1 MFIELIKCWDNQ
13 LSTEVPNGSLCNV
26 TNGLYCDWLC
36 SDYSIRV
43 VCCDGNDEM
52 DQTPAPL
59 EEELHRNIRLD
70 ETPIDESGKYSSMEK
85 SYKL

>member
-1 MFIELIKCWDNQ
+1 
-13 LSTEVPNGSLCNV
+13 
-26 TNGLYCDWLC
+26 
-36 SDYSIRV
+36 
-43 VCCDGNDEM
+43 M

-85 SYKL
+85 SYN